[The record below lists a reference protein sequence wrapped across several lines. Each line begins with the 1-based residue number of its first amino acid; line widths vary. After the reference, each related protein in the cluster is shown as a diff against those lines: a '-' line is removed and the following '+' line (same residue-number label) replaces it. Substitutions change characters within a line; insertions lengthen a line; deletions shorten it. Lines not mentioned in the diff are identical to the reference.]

1 MGLGNSKSFERSNP
15 PALLAHLKQGYQE
28 DCHLLYLYVL
38 KLVVLLIAVFRTEL
52 VNLLTD
58 TLCNSSH
65 KYSRESV

>member
-1 MGLGNSKSFERSNP
+1 MGLGNSKPFERSNP
-15 PALLAHLKQGYQE
+15 LASLAHLKQGDQE
-28 DCHLLYLYVL
+28 DCHLLYHYVL